1 MIINNDV
8 KITDRESFIADYAE
22 HDMFPEPKGAR
33 NNVMSS
39 LFLCSHQATNIT
51 HSRMALHR
59 YTMYIT
65 QHRDGVV
72 EGKYIK
78 QE

>member
-1 MIINNDV
+1 
-8 KITDRESFIADYAE
+8 
-22 HDMFPEPKGAR
+22 MFPESKGAR
-33 NNVMSS
+33 NNVMS

>member
-1 MIINNDV
+1 
-8 KITDRESFIADYAE
+8 
-22 HDMFPEPKGAR
+22 
-33 NNVMSS
+33 
-39 LFLCSHQATNIT
+39 
-51 HSRMALHR
+51 MALHR